1 MSVLLEPS
9 KVFYFASVLYRDD
22 LYSIDDIYKIVC
34 DRLGETYLSLT
45 PTINPLTNYYSK
57 EMGPEE
63 SLKRVMIVS
72 TKLASRDEFVDHK
85 LWADQLERDTSQSDQ
100 RRLNIDIGQLSLENL
115 LLATGK
121 NYSHRIY
128 LNSGVYAD
136 LTLEFKQG
144 KFTKLEWTYPD
155 YTDSEKL
162 EFFTHCRSVLLEKIA

>member
-1 MSVLLEPS
+1 MSKLSNPS
-9 KVFYFASVLYRDD
+9 KVFYLSSVLFRSD
-22 LYSIDDIYKIVC
+22 LYSQQDIIKMISDKFTTEMACLV
-34 DRLGETYLSLT
+34 
-45 PTINPLTNYYSK
+45 PTTNPLTHYYSS

-63 SLKRVMIVS
+63 NLKRIMIVC
-72 TKLASRDEFVDHK
+72 LEPYEREQFVAHK
-85 LWADQLERDTSQSDQ
+85 LWADQVERETSIDGK
-100 RRLNIDIGQLSLENL
+100 RRLNIDIGLLSLENL

-144 KFTKLEWTYPD
+144 KFNKLEWTYPD

-162 EFFTHCRSVLLEKIA
+162 RFFEDCRLILLSKIS